1 EVPVATAKA
10 FVLIF
15 DSDQRTWVPSGGAR
29 AISWVQILQQKG
41 LDAYRIVGWRQPDN
55 QIVVNSVLKAGLEYQ
70 SHGQFQEW
78 RDPITLRVYGLHFP
92 DREDAQLFL
101 KTVNIVL
108 TKLDICITGIQ
119 EKAGDHKA
127 SHHAAPSSP
136 KQPSNYAQPFGRVT
150 PCPNETAKVQSPG
163 GKDCTILDTS
173 TAHPNNVKSSGSL
186 QGSRGLN
193 CNGEYVVPVSVPPT
207 MAAAPTPPGIM
218 TQIH

>member
-92 DREDAQLFL
+92 DREDAQMFL
-101 KTVNIVL
+101 KTANIVL
-108 TKLDICITGIQ
+108 TKLDTCLTG
-119 EKAGDHKA
+119 
-127 SHHAAPSSP
+127 
-136 KQPSNYAQPFGRVT
+136 
-150 PCPNETAKVQSPG
+150 
-163 GKDCTILDTS
+163 
-173 TAHPNNVKSSGSL
+173 
-186 QGSRGLN
+186 
-193 CNGEYVVPVSVPPT
+193 VSVN
-207 MAAAPTPPGIM
+207 ISC
-218 TQIH
+218 